1 VAITPGGVALEVY
14 DALLDRL
21 ELFRRAAPI
30 DDDGQDREIARREAD
45 LRRLTRRRIDGDLTA
60 WELLAAKKIE
70 SRRLPIEL
78 GSEDHR
84 ALAEILADA
93 SIDSLSVFTRRHAGE
108 LDAAPRS
115 AVVRTERERE
125 NVTAKSGETILE
137 LYDAYSIW
145 RSKPGRKRRRRLDL
159 MAKDRVV
166 VELFAE
172 FVGENRAIRSITK
185 DDARSF
191 RDMLAQLP
199 ASRGKKPKLAGA
211 SIAECIATAARA
223 KLNLLSLTTQ
233 AKYISIIS
241 PLFDWMISDGP
252 RHIALDTNVFDGLHP
267 ALEKGENRRP
277 SYTGAQLNTLIASP
291 LFSQCRGAGK
301 EHIPGEVAVR
311 DHRYWI
317 PLLCLFTGSR
327 VTEIAQLHV
336 DDVAVED
343 DVPLILLTH
352 DEGSGRHVKGKK
364 SRIAA
369 LHQILIDAGFVHYW
383 RGQRE
388 RADRDGNRQLFP
400 TLKARA
406 DDPLG
411 AAPSRWLGRY
421 LTRIGIKDGAD
432 GYGAHSFR
440 HTMTDAMRAAGFID
454 VEFGQ
459 LVLGHSNNTITSAY
473 GSLPQGTPARL
484 KAMVD
489 AAFRAKP
496 YADVAFGALRAPPS

>member
-1 VAITPGGVALEVY
+1 M
-14 DALLDRL
+14 
-21 ELFRRAAPI
+21 
-30 DDDGQDREIARREAD
+30 IAKREAD
-45 LRRLTRRRIDGDLTA
+45 LRRMSRRMIDGDVSQ
-60 WELLAAKKIE
+60 WEAMAARSIE
-70 SRRLPIEL
+70 HRGLPIEL
-78 GSEDHR
+78 GSDEHR
-84 ALAEILADA
+84 ALAAAFAEV
-93 SIDSLSVFTRRHAGE
+93 SIDAVSVFTRRHQGE
-108 LDAAPRS
+108 IDAEPRS
-115 AVVRTERERE
+115 AIVRAERERE
-125 NVTAKSGETILE
+125 GATAKSGETILE

-145 RSKPGRKRRRRLDL
+145 RSQPGRKRRRRLEL
-159 MAKDRVV
+159 MAKDRVA

-172 FVGENRAIRSITK
+172 FVGEHRAIRSITK

-191 RDMLAQLP
+191 RDMLAQFP
-199 ASRGKKPKLAGA
+199 ASRGKKPKLANA
-211 SIAECIATAARA
+211 SIAECINTAARG

-233 AKYISIIS
+233 AKYLSIIS

-252 RHIALDTNVFDGLHP
+252 RHIALAHNVFDGLHP

-277 SYTGAQLNTLIASP
+277 SYTAAQLNTFIASP

-301 EHIPGEVAVR
+301 EHVPGDVAVR

-369 LHQILIDAGFVHYW
+369 LHQILIDAGFVDYW
-383 RGQRE
+383 RAQIE
-388 RADRDGNRQLFP
+388 RAQRDGNRQLFP
-400 TLKARA
+400 KLKARA
-406 DDPLG
+406 DGPLG

-440 HTMTDAMRAAGFID
+440 HTMADAMRAAGFID
-454 VEFGQ
+454 IEFGQ

-473 GSLPQGTPARL
+473 GSLPQGAPARL

-489 AAFRAKP
+489 AAFMAKP
-496 YADVAFGALRAPPS
+496 FSEVAFDRLATNFFAS